1 MFVCKFYLCNYSI
14 KLLPLLLLLLSA
26 GVGPHVMTE
35 PVYDD
40 GGRHADVEAVH
51 GGVHRPAG
59 GDEDSL
65 WDGRLQLGG
74 DTATL
79 TAQHCKHY
87 YCILDNLDNLDKL
100 DNLPNTVFSPMT
112 RSED

>member
-1 MFVCKFYLCNYSI
+1 MFVCKFYFCNYSI
-14 KLLPLLLLLLSA
+14 NSPCLVSA

-100 DNLPNTVFSPMT
+100 KKLGKLDKVGGQ
-112 RSED
+112 RIQERKA